1 MSQPNEPPKDPTR
14 DGSAVPWQE
23 AQTEWLRGDGDCCD
37 VVMSSRVRLARNLGG
52 FPFMPR
58 ASRVDRRQILDLCR
72 RRIVEL
78 PGRERI
84 VWVDLHTA
92 STEQRTIL
100 VERHLISKQ
109 HARGKL
115 NSGHGGPEEPRGVA
129 FAGQTERLAI
139 MVNEED
145 HLRIQSLRAGLALAD
160 ALAAADQADDALEAS
175 LDYAFDRRFGYL
187 TACPTNVGTGIRLSV
202 MLHLPGLRLRN
213 ELDKVKRAAA
223 AMSLAVRGFHG
234 EGSNAVGD
242 LYQISNQTTLGK
254 TEGVLLHEL
263 QNEIIPQVIEYERAS
278 RKMLATRGGAVLR
291 DRIHRALGILTHARL
306 LAAEEAM
313 DLLSTLRLGIV
324 LGLVEGIPERVANGL
339 LLLVQPGHLQRAT
352 GRPMDQD
359 HRRGARADL
368 VRTALAPYR

>member
-1 MSQPNEPPKDPTR
+1 MSSGRGGEIPFH
-14 DGSAVPWQE
+14 E
-23 AQTEWLRGDGDCCD
+23 ANTEWLRATGQACD
-37 VVMSSRVRLARNLGG
+37 VVLSSRVRLARNLAG
-52 FPFMPR
+52 FPFMPK
-58 ASRVDRRQILDLCR
+58 ASRADRRQILDVCR
-72 RRIVEL
+72 RRIVEI
-78 PGRERI
+78 PTQERI
-84 VWVDLHTA
+84 AWVDLHTA

-115 NSGHGGPEEPRGVA
+115 NSGQGGLEEPRGVA
-129 FAGQTERLAI
+129 IAQQSEQLAI

-145 HLRIQSLRAGLALAD
+145 HLRIQSLRCGLSLTEALT
-160 ALAAADQADDALEAS
+160 LANEIDDALERS

-187 TACPTNVGTGIRLSV
+187 TACPTNVGTGVRFSV

-213 ELDKVKRAAA
+213 ELEKVKRAAA
-223 AMSLAVRGFHG
+223 AMSLAVRGFYG

-254 TEGVLLHEL
+254 SEQMLLHEL

-278 RKMLATRGGAVLR
+278 RRMLVTRGGPVLR
-291 DRIHRALGILTHARL
+291 DRVHRALGILTHARL

-324 LGLVEGIPERVANGL
+324 LGLVEGVPERIAHAL

-352 GRPMDQD
+352 GRPMDQE

-368 VRTALAPYR
+368 VRTALAPYRT

>member
-1 MSQPNEPPKDPTR
+1 MSTEGPGEPS
-14 DGSAVPWQE
+14 GVPWQD
-23 AQTEWLRGDGDCCD
+23 AQTEWLRADGQCCD
-37 VVMSSRVRLARNLGG
+37 VVLSSRVRLARNLAG

-58 ASRVDRRQILDLCR
+58 ASRADRRQILDLCR
-72 RRIVEL
+72 RKIVEI
-78 PGRERI
+78 PGRERV

-115 NSGHGGPEEPRGVA
+115 SSGVGGPEEPRGVA
-129 FAGQTERLAI
+129 FTSQSERLAI

-145 HLRIQSLRAGLALAD
+145 HLRIQSMRAGLALAE
-160 ALAAADQADDALEAS
+160 ALAAADQADDALEATV
-175 LDYAFDRRFGYL
+175 DFAFDRRFGYL

-223 AMSLAVRGFHG
+223 AMSLVVRGFYG

-242 LYQISNQTTLGK
+242 LYQISNQTTMGK
-254 TEGVLLHEL
+254 TEAVLLHEL
-263 QNEIIPQVIEYERAS
+263 QNEILPQVIEYERAS
-278 RKMLATRGGAVLR
+278 RRMLATRGGAVLK
-291 DRIHRALGILTHARL
+291 DRVHRSLGVLRHARL
-306 LAAEEAM
+306 LAAEESM

-324 LGLVEGIPERVANGL
+324 LGIIDNIPERVANAL

-368 VRTALAPYR
+368 VRTALAPYC

>member
-1 MSQPNEPPKDPTR
+1 MSAHR
-14 DGSAVPWQE
+14 DGQIPFHE
-23 AQTEWLRGDGDCCD
+23 ANTEWLRAEGQACD
-37 VVMSSRVRLARNLGG
+37 VVLSSRVRLARNLAG

-58 ASRVDRRQILDLCR
+58 ASRADRRQILDLCR
-72 RRIVEL
+72 RRIVEI
-78 PGRERI
+78 PSRERI
-84 VWVDLHTA
+84 AWVDLHTA

-115 NSGHGGPEEPRGVA
+115 NSGAGGPDEPRGVA
-129 FAGQTERLAI
+129 IAQQSERLAI
-139 MVNEED
+139 MINEED
-145 HLRIQSLRAGLALAD
+145 HLRIQSLRCGLSLAEALT
-160 ALAAADQADDALEAS
+160 LANEIDDALEAT

-187 TACPTNVGTGIRLSV
+187 TACPTNVGTGVRFSV

-223 AMSLAVRGFHG
+223 AMSLAVRGFYG

-254 TEGVLLHEL
+254 SEQMLLHEL
-263 QNEIIPQVIEYERAS
+263 QNEIIPQVLEYERAS
-278 RKMLATRGGAVLR
+278 RRMLVARGGPVLK
-291 DRIHRALGILTHARL
+291 DRVHRALGVLSYARL

-324 LGLVEGIPERVANGL
+324 LGLIEGVPERVANAL

-368 VRTALAPYR
+368 VRKALAPFRT

>member
-1 MSQPNEPPKDPTR
+1 MSAGRGGEIPFH
-14 DGSAVPWQE
+14 E
-23 AQTEWLRGDGDCCD
+23 ANTEWLRATGQACD
-37 VVMSSRVRLARNLGG
+37 VVLSSRVRLARNLAG
-52 FPFMPR
+52 FPFMPK
-58 ASRVDRRQILDLCR
+58 ASRADRRQILDVCR
-72 RRIVEL
+72 RRIVEI
-78 PGRERI
+78 PTQERI

-115 NSGHGGPEEPRGVA
+115 NSGQGGIEEPRGVA
-129 FAGQTERLAI
+129 IAQQSERLAI

-145 HLRIQSLRAGLALAD
+145 HLRIQSLRCGLSLSEALALANEI
-160 ALAAADQADDALEAS
+160 DDALERS

-187 TACPTNVGTGIRLSV
+187 TACPTNVGTGIRFSV

-213 ELDKVKRAAA
+213 ELEKVKRAAA
-223 AMSLAVRGFHG
+223 AMSLAVRGFYG

-254 TEGVLLHEL
+254 SEQMLLHEL

-278 RKMLATRGGAVLR
+278 RRMLVTRGGPVLR
-291 DRIHRALGILTHARL
+291 DRVHRALGILTHARL

-324 LGLVEGIPERVANGL
+324 LGLVEGVPERIAHAL

-352 GRPMDQD
+352 GRPMDQE

-368 VRTALAPYR
+368 VRAALAPYRT

>member
-1 MSQPNEPPKDPTR
+1 MSAGRGGEIPFH
-14 DGSAVPWQE
+14 E
-23 AQTEWLRGDGDCCD
+23 ANTEWLRATGQACD
-37 VVMSSRVRLARNLGG
+37 VVLSSRVRLARNLAG
-52 FPFMPR
+52 FPFMPK
-58 ASRVDRRQILDLCR
+58 ASRADRRQILDVCR
-72 RRIVEL
+72 RRVVEI
-78 PGRERI
+78 PTQERI
-84 VWVDLHTA
+84 AWVDLHTA

-115 NSGHGGPEEPRGVA
+115 NSGQGGIEEPRGVA
-129 FAGQTERLAI
+129 IAQQSEQLAI

-145 HLRIQSLRAGLALAD
+145 HLRIQSLRCGLSLTEALK
-160 ALAAADQADDALEAS
+160 LANEIDDALERS

-187 TACPTNVGTGIRLSV
+187 TACPTNVGTGIRFSV

-213 ELDKVKRAAA
+213 ELEKVKRAAA
-223 AMSLAVRGFHG
+223 AMSLAVRGFYG

-254 TEGVLLHEL
+254 SEQMLLHEL

-278 RKMLATRGGAVLR
+278 RRMLVTRGGPVLR
-291 DRIHRALGILTHARL
+291 DRVHRALGILTHARL

-324 LGLVEGIPERVANGL
+324 LGLVEGVPERIAHAL

-352 GRPMDQD
+352 GRPMDQE

-368 VRTALAPYR
+368 VRAALAPYRT